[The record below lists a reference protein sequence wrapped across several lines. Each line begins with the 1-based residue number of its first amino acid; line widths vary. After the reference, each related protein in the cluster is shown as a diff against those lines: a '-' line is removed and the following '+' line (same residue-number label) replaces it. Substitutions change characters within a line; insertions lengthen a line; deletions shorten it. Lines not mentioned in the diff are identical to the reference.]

1 METIVCSI
9 PAKKL
14 VDRGFLIG
22 PYCPIYGFGALSI
35 ILLLKRYMNDYIIF
49 FVMSIVICS
58 LLEYITSYFMEK
70 LFKARWWDYSNKRFN
85 INGRIC
91 LTNSIAFGIIAT
103 VIMYFLNPEI
113 EFVISKIP
121 NTTLEVLS
129 IILFVIFTVDYIISS
144 RLMLSFKD
152 TLEKVKLDNTEEI
165 TERIKEALREK
176 SIFTRRIVQAFP
188 NVKVKIDHIKEK
200 VAYERENLRKEVEK
214 LKKLHKN

>member
-9 PAKKL
+9 PSRKL

-35 ILLLKRYMNDYIIF
+35 ILLLKRYMKEYAIF

-70 LFKARWWDYSNKRFN
+70 IFKARWWDYSNKRFN

-103 VIMYFLNPEI
+103 VIMYLLNPKI
-113 EFVISKIP
+113 EVVISKISES
-121 NTTLEVLS
+121 TLYIMS
-129 IILFVIFTVDYIISS
+129 AIFFAIFVIDYIVSS
-144 RLMLSFKD
+144 RLMFSFKD
-152 TLEKVKLDNTEEI
+152 TLAKVKLDNTEEI
-165 TERIKEALREK
+165 TERIKEILKEK
-176 SIFTRRIVQAFP
+176 SFFTRRIVQAFP

-200 VAYERENLRKEVEK
+200 VASERENLRKEIEK